1 MWIFVNTGFAQ
12 VMASAKTLKNLRV
25 IVVYHVHRVTMEMAK
40 NVQVGLYYST
50 DNFCLKF
57 LFWIYICI

>member
-12 VMASAKTLKNLRV
+12 EMASAKTLTNLRV

-40 NVQVGLYYST
+40 NVQVG
-50 DNFCLKF
+50 
-57 LFWIYICI
+57 